1 MMKCAQGSASAR
13 QGSRTV
19 DWRIVDPELSP
30 REIAAEAGISL
41 RYLQKLFTQRGST
54 CSGLIDA
61 RIAVILAPVIKPP
74 ISTLTGLHELAGGWL
89 GRQGPNSEISLIGG
103 TYFRVPMTTRYSR
116 GMAMPRSL
124 R

>member
-41 RYLQKLFTQRGST
+41 RYLQNYLHNEA
-54 CSGLIDA
+54 L
-61 RIAVILAPVIKPP
+61 LAAA
-74 ISTLTGLHELAGGWL
+74 S
-89 GRQGPNSEISLIGG
+89 
-103 TYFRVPMTTRYSR
+103 
-116 GMAMPRSL
+116 
-124 R
+124 